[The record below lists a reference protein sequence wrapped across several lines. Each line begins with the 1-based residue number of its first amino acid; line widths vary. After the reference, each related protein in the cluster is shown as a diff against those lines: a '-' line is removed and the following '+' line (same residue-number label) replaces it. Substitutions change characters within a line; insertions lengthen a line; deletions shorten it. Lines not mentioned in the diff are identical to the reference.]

1 MWGQRAHYSSIERD
15 RTLNSKILLLLAAVV
30 LMASGCATKR
40 YVDENVARLDTRL
53 DEQDARINELTGTS
67 REALERATAAGV
79 LAQGKFLYTVVF
91 SNDEVTFDTDKW
103 SLSEASQSRLNE
115 LAARLKA
122 DNRNVYLEIQGH
134 TDATGTELYNLQLG
148 QKRAEAVRR
157 QLHSQGVAL
166 DRMATISYGEDAPV
180 VDNGTPEGRA
190 RNRRVE
196 IVVLN

>member
-1 MWGQRAHYSSIERD
+1 
-15 RTLNSKILLLLAAVV
+15 
-30 LMASGCATKR
+30 MASGCATKR

-53 DEQDARINELTGTS
+53 DEQDARLDQLSDTS
-67 REALERATAAGV
+67 RQALQRATEAGV

-115 LAARLKA
+115 LAARLKT

-134 TDATGTELYNLQLG
+134 TDATGAEDYNQQLG
-148 QKRAEAVRR
+148 LKRAEAVRR

-166 DRMATISYGEDAPV
+166 ERMATISYGEDAPV
-180 VDNGTPEGRA
+180 VDNSTPEGRA

>member
-15 RTLNSKILLLLAAVV
+15 RKLNSKIVLLLAAVV

-53 DEQDARINELTGTS
+53 DEQDARLDQLSDTS
-67 REALERATAAGV
+67 RQALQRATEAGV

-115 LAARLKA
+115 LAARLKT

-134 TDATGTELYNLQLG
+134 TDATGAEDYNQQLG
-148 QKRAEAVRR
+148 LKRAEAVRR

-166 DRMATISYGEDAPV
+166 ERMATISYGEDAPV
-180 VDNGTPEGRA
+180 VDNSTPEGRA